1 MQFDAP
7 VNSTDGALV
16 LFFTSRR
23 NNTMRLLQYPAR
35 HSFIG
40 ERETL
45 RAVFPVRLR
54 IRNKKIA
61 FGDLKEREGERKR
74 HGINYPTSLPCLA
87 LPCLALPCPP
97 YPSPSPPAPL
107 ASIIRRRLRVPA
119 RGRVAPTTSRSP
131 AAKIDQTTLRAILGI
146 GGN

>member
-87 LPCLALPCPP
+87 LPCLALPCLALPP
-97 YPSPSPPAPL
+97 LPLPLPSRAACIDNSPQT
-107 ASIIRRRLRVPA
+107 A
-119 RGRVAPTTSRSP
+119 RSRARSRGADNFPFAGRE
-131 AAKIDQTTLRAILGI
+131 
-146 GGN
+146 N